1 MSRCCQGISLA
12 TSQPHPVVHRHSSAF
27 LQKHTWTSRSAWP
40 MDPGAGP
47 QRHLRDLTSSSHVS
61 LHDGQCRPLSLWETQ
76 HPHLRSGNPG
86 WLHTPPQAFLLTLP
100 TFSPLDFSLLGAS
113 TCCGFLK
120 NSLPFSGRVRIFLQS
135 NNSAGGWSGVT
146 NDTLAPVWQKA
157 PNLGFSHREMYA
169 SPQQPIFFKDLFIH
183 SGDLDGSRHWP
194 FLGAGL
200 CSWGSVHRTA
210 WYLNRDLVN
219 PHSIPVRKCSHHP
232 HFTVE
237 QMEEQRGDITWP
249 KSPSWYVARWGFEL
263 RLPGSSF

>member
-1 MSRCCQGISLA
+1 MSPCMTANAVHSAYGKLSIL
-12 TSQPHPVVHRHSSAF
+12 TSD
-27 LQKHTWTSRSAWP
+27 LETL
-40 MDPGAGP
+40 DPGSI
-47 QRHLRDLTSSSHVS
+47 RHLR
-61 LHDGQCRPLSLWETQ
+61 P
-76 HPHLRSGNPG
+76 
-86 WLHTPPQAFLLTLP
+86 F
-100 TFSPLDFSLLGAS
+100 FSLCQLFPLWTFPFLVPPPAVGCRS
-113 TCCGFLK
+113 SFLK

-157 PNLGFSHREMYA
+157 PNLGFSYREMYA

-210 WYLNRDLVN
+210 WSLNRDLVN
-219 PHSIPVRKCSHHP
+219 PHSIPVRKCSRHP

-237 QMEEQRGDITWP
+237 QMEEQRGDITWR